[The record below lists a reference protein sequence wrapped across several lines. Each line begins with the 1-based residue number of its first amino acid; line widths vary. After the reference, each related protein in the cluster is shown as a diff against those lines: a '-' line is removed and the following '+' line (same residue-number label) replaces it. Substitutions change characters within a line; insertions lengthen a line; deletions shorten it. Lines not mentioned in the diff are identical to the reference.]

1 MRRPYYRKPK
11 VAATLYRQE
20 TNSLPALRESIL
32 RAMLLG
38 TIIIGAVV
46 VAFNLVADI
55 QSGDWVVVFLY
66 SLAYL
71 YVFILAIYT
80 KITYK
85 VRALGFLIVL
95 YVLGVTAIFTDG
107 ISGNVR
113 IWFISFSIL
122 SGILINLRSSIHALI
137 FSFLTYLIL
146 GGLMAMGFIAL
157 PQADTVPTSSN
168 FMDWLSTGLVYVL
181 VAVMLFF
188 PISVIIRDLNA
199 GLEKEHSLLD
209 DLNKDRDELSKRTS
223 ELDRR
228 LVQIRTAAEISRS
241 IIAVL
246 EPAVLLQQVVDL
258 VHDRFDLYYVGVFL
272 VDERDEH
279 AILHAG
285 TGQAGKQMVDE
296 GHKLPIGGS
305 SMVGWTIA
313 HRQARIAL
321 DTGDEA
327 VRFNNPLLPKTRS
340 EMAIPL
346 MSGDQVFGAI
356 TIQSTKS
363 NAFDQDDITVL
374 QGIADSLATAL
385 QNARLFQQE
394 KKNLEEI
401 RELNRQYLVDAWKN
415 ITGKEEL
422 RSIGYVNEQASDTTG
437 KFAEVTIPIA
447 LRDQNLGRVSLEIP
461 SASLSDDDMA
471 FVEQVTNQA
480 ALAMENVRLLEEA
493 QRRANRERMVAEIV
507 KKARA
512 TTDVDTIFRTTLG
525 ELGKAMQAT
534 EGVIHLANPE
544 RRSET
549 SLDRSEL

>member
-1 MRRPYYRKPK
+1 
-11 VAATLYRQE
+11 
-20 TNSLPALRESIL
+20 
-32 RAMLLG
+32 
-38 TIIIGAVV
+38 
-46 VAFNLVADI
+46 
-55 QSGDWVVVFLY
+55 
-66 SLAYL
+66 
-71 YVFILAIYT
+71 
-80 KITYK
+80 
-85 VRALGFLIVL
+85 
-95 YVLGVTAIFTDG
+95 
-107 ISGNVR
+107 
-113 IWFISFSIL
+113 
-122 SGILINLRSSIHALI
+122 
-137 FSFLTYLIL
+137 
-146 GGLMAMGFIAL
+146 
-157 PQADTVPTSSN
+157 
-168 FMDWLSTGLVYVL
+168 
-181 VAVMLFF
+181 
-188 PISVIIRDLNA
+188 
-199 GLEKEHSLLD
+199 
-209 DLNKDRDELSKRTS
+209 
-223 ELDRR
+223 
-228 LVQIRTAAEISRS
+228 
-241 IIAVL
+241 
-246 EPAVLLQQVVDL
+246 
-258 VHDRFDLYYVGVFL
+258 
-272 VDERDEH
+272 
-279 AILHAG
+279 
-285 TGQAGKQMVDE
+285 MVDE